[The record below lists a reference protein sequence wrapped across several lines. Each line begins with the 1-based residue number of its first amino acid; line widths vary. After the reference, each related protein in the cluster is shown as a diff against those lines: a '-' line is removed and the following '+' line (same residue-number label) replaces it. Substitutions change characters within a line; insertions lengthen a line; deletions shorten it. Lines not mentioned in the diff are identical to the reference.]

1 MAVPGCGE
9 AKLEPMPVLPSSRL
23 LPTLR
28 AKLRTKRYSERT
40 VEAYG
45 AWVRRYVTFHGM
57 RHPSE
62 LGPREVE
69 AFLTDLAT
77 RSHVASATQNQAL
90 AAIMFLYREVFGT
103 PTGWLDGMIR
113 AKRPQRLPV
122 VLTREEVAQV
132 LAKLQGTSWMLAML
146 MYGGG
151 LRVSEAC
158 GLRVKDLDQSECRLT
173 IRHGKGGK
181 DRVTMVPEVLVGEL
195 ERQIEAVRILHARD
209 VATGGG
215 AVALPGAMASKSPAA
230 AWDWRW
236 MWLFPAT
243 RRYIE
248 GGTGRKMRHHL
259 HETVVQRAVQRAGC
273 AAGISKRVTCHTL
286 RHSFATHLL
295 ESGYDIR
302 TIQEL
307 LGHSD
312 VSTTMIYTHVLNKGG
327 VGVRSPADAL
337 GGSLVDAR
345 QTALRGRTSPVP
357 GRPEEPKSGLGR
369 RLTRNG
375 GE

>member
-1 MAVPGCGE
+1 MGGSGSGA
-9 AKLEPMPVLPSSRL
+9 ANLEPMPVLPSSRL

-45 AWVRRYVTFHGM
+45 AWVRRYVKFHGM

-132 LAKLQGTSWMLAML
+132 LSELRGTSWTLAML

-158 GLRVKDLDQSECRLT
+158 GLRVKDLDLGERRLT
-173 IRHGKGGK
+173 VRHGKGGK
-181 DRVTMVPEVLVGEL
+181 DRVTMVPEVLVGQL
-195 ERQIEAVRILHARD
+195 ERQIENVRILHARD
-209 VATGGG
+209 VTSRRAAGRSRCLGRWPASHRRRRGTGGG
-215 AVALPGAMASKSPAA
+215 CGCFRRRGGTSRAA
-230 AWDWRW
+230 RAGRCVTTC
-236 MWLFPAT
+236 T
-243 RRYIE
+243 RRWCS
-248 GGTGRKMRHHL
+248 GR
-259 HETVVQRAVQRAGC
+259 C
-273 AAGISKRVTCHTL
+273 
-286 RHSFATHLL
+286 
-295 ESGYDIR
+295 SGPVAR
-302 TIQEL
+302 REF
-307 LGHSD
+307 
-312 VSTTMIYTHVLNKGG
+312 
-327 VGVRSPADAL
+327 RS
-337 GGSLVDAR
+337 G
-345 QTALRGRTSPVP
+345 
-357 GRPEEPKSGLGR
+357 
-369 RLTRNG
+369 
-375 GE
+375 